1 MLAGLAAQSVSLD
14 RALTIRS
21 PVPGRH
27 TAVRRGT
34 RCPRAGTELGVAAS
48 RLEGQGGSV
57 QEVTFTRAGRG
68 VGSGLARQRE
78 GRVLQIETP
87 SKCQGPEAEER
98 SSGKDRVGGGA
109 RGTRCAWTSRRGPGV
124 RVHQRPAGVTTSRGV
139 GTGAGWGHPPWASQ
153 LQAAP
158 GCSGQSCPPAPSAS
172 LWLPSQLRL
181 NVCW

>member
-1 MLAGLAAQSVSLD
+1 M
-14 RALTIRS
+14 
-21 PVPGRH
+21 
-27 TAVRRGT
+27 
-34 RCPRAGTELGVAAS
+34 
-48 RLEGQGGSV
+48 

-98 SSGKDRVGGGA
+98 SSGKDRVGRGA

-124 RVHQRPAGVTTSRGV
+124 RVHRRPAGVTTSRGV

-158 GCSGQSCPPAPSAS
+158 AAPGGAV
-172 LWLPSQLRL
+172 LLPQVPLCGSRH
-181 NVCW
+181 NRD

>member
-1 MLAGLAAQSVSLD
+1 M
-14 RALTIRS
+14 
-21 PVPGRH
+21 
-27 TAVRRGT
+27 
-34 RCPRAGTELGVAAS
+34 
-48 RLEGQGGSV
+48 

-124 RVHQRPAGVTTSRGV
+124 RVHRRPAGVTTSRGV
-139 GTGAGWGHPPWASQ
+139 GTGRVGARAGVGAPALGES
-153 LQAAP
+153 AP
-158 GCSGQSCPPAPSAS
+158 GRPRLLRAELSSSPKCLSVAPVTTATE
-172 LWLPSQLRL
+172 RL
-181 NVCW
+181 LVIV